1 MELPQ
6 TSPETLQTADC
17 AGSCRSCAVVG
28 SCPDRVVCR
37 CLKVTEQEVISAIVT
52 LGLRTVKEVRQA
64 TEAGDGCT
72 CCHKEIAAY
81 LAVYSSSSSPLI
93 CSDK

>member
-6 TSPETLQTADC
+6 TSTETSDC
-17 AGSCRSCAVVG
+17 TGSCRSCPAVG
-28 SCPDRVVCR
+28 SCPDRIVCR
-37 CLKVTEQEVISAIVT
+37 CLKVTEQTVIDAIVT

-72 CCHKEIAAY
+72 CCHGELAAY
-81 LAVYSSSSSPLI
+81 LAVYSPSSSPLI

>member
-6 TSPETLQTADC
+6 TITETEEC
-17 AGSCRSCAVVG
+17 VGSRRACPAVG

-37 CLKVTEQEVISAIVT
+37 CLKVTEQTLITAIVT
-52 LGLRTVKEVRQA
+52 LGLRTVREVRQA

-72 CCHKEIAAY
+72 CCHKELATY
-81 LAVYSSSSSPLI
+81 LAVYSPSSSLSDI
-93 CSDK
+93 CSAR